1 MLGRG
6 TGDEGQG
13 RASWVLLV
21 CFKKE
26 MIFVLRR
33 LFDGIEKATDGK
45 TKIEDARQRAWIL
58 EVMGEMG
65 QAYFKK

>member
-1 MLGRG
+1 M
-6 TGDEGQG
+6 
-13 RASWVLLV
+13 LLV

-65 QAYFKK
+65 QAYFRK